1 MANIQIQ
8 VICSFLTNLV
18 LGRISNEPLG
28 VGEGYIGGSD
38 AVALVVGDD
47 FHLLGQ
53 NSREQ
58 SRKYDLQTKSMEMSF
73 QNLV

>member
-1 MANIQIQ
+1 M
-8 VICSFLTNLV
+8 ICSILTNLV

-58 SRKYDLQTKSMEMSF
+58 SLLKVILYR
-73 QNLV
+73 

>member
-8 VICSFLTNLV
+8 VICSILTNLV

-38 AVALVVGDD
+38 AVALVVGD
-47 FHLLGQ
+47 LLGQ